1 MNHSEIH
8 DAEDEMITSVY
19 YELWEHDCYQ
29 LIISLIGKRIINRI
43 IYSVFFVVEVTA
55 LCNLF
60 DYIHR
65 WKFSMLHD
73 KSNKLLHYAS
83 SKTLQLPFFMH
94 FQVTALCLCL
104 LPQCPSASDR
114 FTRVPSKVHPLRFPR
129 RP

>member
-29 LIISLIGKRIINRI
+29 LIISISSIGKRIIHRI
-43 IYSVFFVVEVTA
+43 LYSVFFVVEVIA

-65 WKFSMLHD
+65 WKFSMLYD
-73 KSNKLLHYAS
+73 KLLHHAS
-83 SKTLQLPFFMH
+83 SKTVQLPISSNGIMFLPSSPVPLCFR
-94 FQVTALCLCL
+94 QVY
-104 LPQCPSASDR
+104 PSA
-114 FTRVPSKVHPLRFPR
+114 F
-129 RP
+129 